1 VVVKLYGIASA
12 ISRDI
17 DEFALTLEDAER
29 TLAEILH
36 DEPSFAGLIWVEQVD
51 VGHDCTN

>member
-1 VVVKLYGIASA
+1 MVVYGIASA

-17 DEFALTLEDAER
+17 DDFAATRDEAER

-36 DEPSFAGLIWVEQVD
+36 DEPSLDGLIWVEEID
-51 VGHDCTN
+51 LREPSTN